1 VAQTPKRSAE
11 LSRSQFNRRQVSSAA
26 SIQGVRYAPVI
37 PEPNPEWHY
46 IAATIYASLRESGQ
60 SDFYQ
65 SSDWA
70 LAYSLCDDLSRF
82 KREEEAHDV
91 AVARWMKWHEIDPED
106 RKEQGFHPDFA
117 PKIPKGGSAIK
128 LETVMSGLSRLAVTE
143 VDRLK
148 VRMELQEPSDP
159 EASAEVIAI
168 EDAKKR
174 LGA

>member
-1 VAQTPKRSAE
+1 MARTPKREAE
-11 LSRSQFNRRQVSSAA
+11 LSRSQFNRRQVASAA
-26 SIQGVRYAPVI
+26 AIKGVRHVPAI
-37 PEPNPEWHY
+37 PEPDPDWHP
-46 IAATIYASLRESGQ
+46 IALAMFTSLRESGQ

-91 AVARWMKWHEIDPED
+91 AVARWMRWHELEPEE
-106 RKEQGFHPDFA
+106 RKEQGFHPEFA
-117 PKIPKGGSAIK
+117 PKIPKGGSAVK
-128 LETVMSGLSRLAVTE
+128 LETVMSGLARLAVTE